1 MSTLI
6 LPFDFDGLEV
16 RTTTENGEPI
26 FCAKDVAEV
35 LGYVR
40 PSDAVNQHCKGAVIY
55 RPLQTAGG
63 EQMMRFIKEPDLYRL
78 VMRSQLP
85 AAESFEQWVVG
96 EVIPQIR
103 KTGGYNLP
111 KTFPEAL
118 RLLADASEENDKLRL
133 TVQAQAP
140 AVEFVQKYVKA
151 TGLFGIRETAKILGL
166 TQSAFVAMC
175 EERRVLFREN
185 GTLQPYAKWLEAEY
199 FAIKTGEANEHAF
212 KQTRFT
218 SRGIEWARRYL
229 NIGQLLGESTIE
241 QAA

>member
-1 MSTLI
+1 MSAEI
-6 LPFDFDGLEV
+6 LPFEFYGLQV
-16 RTTTENGEPI
+16 RTALENGEPI

-35 LGYVR
+35 LGYSN
-40 PSDAVNQHCKGAVIY
+40 PSAAITQHCKGVAIHY
-55 RPLQTAGG
+55 PLQTPGG
-63 EQMMRFIKEPDLYRL
+63 EQMARFIKEPDLYRL

-96 EVIPQIR
+96 EVLPQIR

-118 RLLADASEENDKLRL
+118 RLLADASDENDRLRL
-133 TVQAQAP
+133 TVQEQAP

-166 TQSAFVAMC
+166 TQNAFIAMC
-175 EERRVLFREN
+175 EDKSVLFREN

-199 FAIKTGEANEHAF
+199 FAVKTGESNEHAF

-229 NIGQLLGESTIE
+229 NVGQLLGESPIE
-241 QAA
+241 KAA

>member
-1 MSTLI
+1 
-6 LPFDFDGLEV
+6 
-16 RTTTENGEPI
+16 
-26 FCAKDVAEV
+26 
-35 LGYVR
+35 
-40 PSDAVNQHCKGAVIY
+40 
-55 RPLQTAGG
+55 
-63 EQMMRFIKEPDLYRL
+63 
-78 VMRSQLP
+78 
-85 AAESFEQWVVG
+85 
-96 EVIPQIR
+96 
-103 KTGGYNLP
+103 
-111 KTFPEAL
+111 
-118 RLLADASEENDKLRL
+118 LADASEENDKLRL

>member
-1 MSTLI
+1 MSAAI
-6 LPFDFDGLEV
+6 LPFDFNGLQV
-16 RTTTENGEPI
+16 RTSTEDGEPV

-35 LGYVR
+35 LGYSR
-40 PSDAVNQHCKGAVIY
+40 PSDAVTQHCKGAAIY
-55 RPLQTAGG
+55 RPLQTSGG

-96 EVIPQIR
+96 EVLPSIR
-103 KTGGYNLP
+103 KTGGYALP

-118 RLLADASEENDKLRL
+118 RLLADASEENDRLRL
-133 TVQAQAP
+133 TVQEQAP

-166 TQSAFVAMC
+166 TQNAFVTLC
-175 EERRVLFREN
+175 QDRGVLFREN
-185 GTLQPYAKWLEAEY
+185 GTLQPYAKWLEAGHFE
-199 FAIKTGEANEHAF
+199 IKTSESNEHAF

-229 NIGQLLGESTIE
+229 RVGELLGEEPIQ